1 MCFAIFPPPISPLLV
16 SFITEHI
23 RDIQYIEDREE
34 VKTMEGI
41 ILEGLT
47 VDISI
52 AAFIFFGAVVTA
64 VFLAWMNEEE
74 KAGARL
80 TWAGWP
86 LPETEEPA
94 PPEEKVRLAA

>member
-1 MCFAIFPPPISPLLV
+1 V

-23 RDIQYIEDREE
+23 RVFQYIETRRE

-41 ILEGLT
+41 ILEGMT

-74 KAGARL
+74 EAGTRL

-86 LPETEEPA
+86 LPETEEAA
-94 PPEEKVRLAA
+94 PPEEEKVHLAA

>member
-1 MCFAIFPPPISPLLV
+1 V

-23 RDIQYIEDREE
+23 RVFQYIETRGE
-34 VKTMEGI
+34 VKTMEGV
-41 ILEGLT
+41 ILEGMT

-74 KAGARL
+74 EAGARL

-86 LPETEEPA
+86 LPEMEEPT
-94 PPEEKVRLAA
+94 PPEEEKVRLAA

>member
-1 MCFAIFPPPISPLLV
+1 
-16 SFITEHI
+16 
-23 RDIQYIEDREE
+23 
-34 VKTMEGI
+34 MEGV
-41 ILEGLT
+41 ILEGIT

-52 AAFIFFGAVVTA
+52 AALIFFGALVTA

-86 LPETEEPA
+86 LPETEKAA
-94 PPEEKVRLAA
+94 PPEEEKVRLAA